1 MYRSVVKRFLVIPAH
16 RRFAVSPITTKSSC
30 FSTDSNAQPLRH
42 TDPIHSPKQTE
53 TVNSASATTA
63 AAGFSNEEAHSASAT
78 TGAAASINEQSQERQ
93 SSRGVR
99 QPRIEYQEEQ
109 ARVLQAALRH
119 VVSLGWT
126 EAAMITGAREVG
138 VSPAI
143 VGSFPRKEAV
153 LVEFFM
159 DECLQRLIDII
170 DSGEELRNLI
180 PSECVSKL
188 IWIRLEMQA
197 PHISKW
203 PQALSIQAQPMNIPT
218 SFKQR
223 AMLVDE
229 ILHATGDQASDID
242 WYLKRTVIGG
252 IYSTSEVYM
261 LTDNS
266 PDFQD
271 TWHFM
276 DGRVK
281 DAFDIG
287 KAIQEAKYLAETV
300 GAGMGNPLQDIMKR
314 VLQR

>member
-1 MYRSVVKRFLVIPAH
+1 MYRSVVKHFLVIPAN
-16 RRFAVSPITTKSSC
+16 RRFSLSPIITNSSC
-30 FSTDSNAQPLRH
+30 FSTDSNSQPLTR
-42 TDPIHSPKQTE
+42 TDPINPSEQAE
-53 TVNSASATTA
+53 TVNSASATA
-63 AAGFSNEEAHSASAT
+63 AASAVRNKEAHSAET
-78 TGAAASINEQSQERQ
+78 VAAAARKEERFNERQ
-93 SSRGVR
+93 NSRGVR

-109 ARVLQAALRH
+109 ARVLQAALHH
-119 VVSLGWT
+119 VINLGWT

-170 DSGEELRNLI
+170 DSGEDMRNLI

-188 IWIRLEMQA
+188 IRIRLEMQA
-197 PHISKW
+197 PYISKW
-203 PQALSIQAQPMNIPT
+203 PQALSIQAQPINIPT

-223 AMLVDE
+223 TMLVDE

-271 TWHFM
+271 TWRFL

-287 KAIQEAKYLAETV
+287 KTVQEAKYLLETV
-300 GAGMGNPLQDIMKR
+300 GAGMGNPLQDIVKR
-314 VLQR
+314 VFQR